1 MTKETS
7 ACCLE
12 ARVGLQNGAPPP
24 ALGHTMEADSMFH
37 RSPWFRL
44 GMPRLGG
51 FELKSSQNAK
61 WVSYGFL
68 GTLKSAATSQTN

>member
-1 MTKETS
+1 
-7 ACCLE
+7 
-12 ARVGLQNGAPPP
+12 
-24 ALGHTMEADSMFH
+24 MEADSMFH

-61 WVSYGFL
+61 WVSYGFI
-68 GTLKSAATSQTN
+68 GTLKMAATSQTN